1 MPYRRGEDGIETI
14 ELDIWTTLNPPW
26 GWSTEEVWE
35 VVAAPDARV
44 WSRTAQ
50 FNMPFNV
57 SLVGAVT
64 YLVRT
69 TCGQSRG
76 LAPLP
81 LQEDMRGFMLIAAGT
96 TC

>member
-1 MPYRRGEDGIETI
+1 
-14 ELDIWTTLNPPW
+14 
-26 GWSTEEVWE
+26 

-57 SLVGAVT
+57 SLVGAIT

-69 TCGQSRG
+69 TCQNQATESRANAGCVG
-76 LAPLP
+76 LKSSLPSAPSVELKV
-81 LQEDMRGFMLIAAGT
+81 QG
-96 TC
+96 